1 MGQLTVQERRRV
13 FLARHQTSREMLTRL
28 SAPVATPQP
37 LQPSHRL
44 SPIVKAA
51 VIVALL
57 SSGWFVCH
65 AIELHVPTSI
75 VEALPRL

>member
-13 FLARHQTSREMLTRL
+13 FLARHQTSRAMLTRL
-28 SAPVATPQP
+28 SAPAAAPQP
-37 LQPSHRL
+37 LQPSRRL
-44 SPIVKAA
+44 SPIVKTA

-57 SSGWFVCH
+57 SAGWFVCH
-65 AIELHVPTSI
+65 AIELHVPVSI

>member
-28 SAPVATPQP
+28 SAPVPAPQP
-37 LQPSHRL
+37 LPASPRL
-44 SPIVKAA
+44 SPIVKTV
-51 VIVALL
+51 VIAALL
-57 SSGWFVCH
+57 SAGWFVCH

-75 VEALPRL
+75 VEALPRR

>member
-28 SAPVATPQP
+28 SAPVAAAQP
-37 LQPSHRL
+37 FQPSQRL
-44 SPIVKAA
+44 SRIVKTA

-57 SSGWFVCH
+57 SAGWFVCQ
-65 AIELHVPTSI
+65 AIELQVPTSI
-75 VEALPRL
+75 VEALPRR